1 MADLKSQEGEPHG
14 AGSVAPRIDP
24 LYLELMRYRVL
35 RSMRSTLWMAFG
47 GLLAVSL
54 SAIYY
59 IYHLVDSAHVEHVHL
74 VDSALVERVQRL
86 ERLETN
92 AEAVNRVVSVLSRDK
107 KTDANYAEMLSRV
120 GDPFVVGMET
130 EFDNVERLTI
140 VGTAFGPDA
149 GQVELF
155 YQNGSGGARSV
166 TIILKEDRIKEWTNG
181 RIKVTTTLEQQRTI
195 QEQLQ
200 VQDFSAVVPYVRVT
214 TAEGR
219 SSPIW

>member
-1 MADLKSQEGEPHG
+1 MTDLKPRESEPHG
-14 AGSVAPRIDP
+14 IGPAAPRIDP
-24 LYLELMRYRVL
+24 LYLELMTYRVL
-35 RSMRSTLWMAFG
+35 RSMRSTFWMAFA

-54 SAIYY
+54 TAIGYL
-59 IYHLVDSAHVEHVHL
+59 HHF
-74 VDSALVERVQRL
+74 VDSALVEHVHRL
-86 ERLETN
+86 ERLEMN
-92 AEAVNRVVSVLSRDK
+92 VESLSRVVSVLSRDK
-107 KTDANYAEMLSRV
+107 KTDASYAVMLSKIE
-120 GDPFVVGMET
+120 DPFVVGMET

-155 YQNGSGGARSV
+155 YENRSGGARSV
-166 TIILKEDRIKEWTNG
+166 TIILKEDQIKEWTNS

-200 VQDFSAVVPYVRVT
+200 VRDFSAVVPYVRVM

-219 SSPIW
+219 PSPIW